1 MFRAA
6 LSGLFLALG
15 LILPLGVQ
23 NTFVFLQGAT
33 QPRWRRGVPVA
44 LTAALC
50 DTALILLAVSG
61 VSLLILKFPWL
72 LTALRYGGT
81 LFLLYLGWASWR
93 SAGSTAAAEA
103 GTDWPL
109 KRQILFSL
117 SVSLLNPHAI
127 LDTVGVI
134 GTNGLSFAGAERA
147 AYTAAC
153 ILVSWVWFFGL
164 LTAGHLVRRA
174 PSIGRV
180 QFWLA
185 KGSALV
191 IWGVAVQLFLGA
203 LHQ

>member
-1 MFRAA
+1 MLHAA
-6 LSGLFLALG
+6 LSGLLLAFG

-61 VSLLILKFPWL
+61 VSLLILQFPWL
-72 LTALRYGGT
+72 LTALRYGGV

-93 SAGSTAAAEA
+93 SAGSAAAEA
-103 GTDWPL
+103 GSDWPV
-109 KRQILFSL
+109 KRQIRFSL

-127 LDTVGVI
+127 IDTVGVI
-134 GTNGLSFAGAERA
+134 GTTALSFAGGERA

-153 ILVSWVWFFGL
+153 ILVSWLWFFGL
-164 LTAGHLVRRA
+164 LTAGHLVGGGDARPPPLDGSSSGSPRGR
-174 PSIGRV
+174 PS
-180 QFWLA
+180 
-185 KGSALV
+185 
-191 IWGVAVQLFLGA
+191 
-203 LHQ
+203 